1 MNKTLK
7 VRPGLLSRLREIH
20 RLPSEDS
27 QARLMGV
34 SLSTIRRIEAGD
46 QPSASFIVALC
57 STYQLGLG
65 EAFEIT
71 DMAPEMAAA
80 A

>member
-7 VRPGLLSRLREIH
+7 LRTGLLARLREIH

-34 SLSTIRRIEAGD
+34 SISALRRIEAGA

-57 STYQLGLG
+57 TTYDLGLG
-65 EAFEIT
+65 EAFEIA
-71 DMAPEMAAA
+71 DSRSMAVAA
-80 A
+80 